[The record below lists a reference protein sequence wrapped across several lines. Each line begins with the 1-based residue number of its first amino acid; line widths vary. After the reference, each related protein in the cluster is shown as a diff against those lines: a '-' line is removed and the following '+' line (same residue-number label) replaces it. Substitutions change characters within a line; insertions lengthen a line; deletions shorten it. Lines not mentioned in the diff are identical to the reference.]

1 MGGGGNLLTSGEVL
15 VQPHLSR
22 LLEKE
27 ARGSD
32 RMKGLEL
39 AWLVGVERV
48 RRLHAFLSQGI
59 CSAESRRRKMKPI
72 TRY

>member
-1 MGGGGNLLTSGEVL
+1 M

-32 RMKGLEL
+32 RMKRLEL
-39 AWLVGVERV
+39 AWLVWVEV
-48 RRLHAFLSQGI
+48 IRRLLSEYLL
-59 CSAESRRRKMKPI
+59 C
-72 TRY
+72 